1 MKRMTISGLA
11 EAGGVGVETVRF
23 YQRRGL
29 LPVPPRAGSGINGG
43 IRHYGADEARRLRF
57 IKAAQAA
64 GFSLGEIKTLLDL
77 DASADRKQVR
87 ALARERIAALDVRIA
102 ELRAARKALAYLAD
116 ACAEGTE
123 GPCPIIAS
131 FESIAA
137 GR

>member
-29 LPVPPRAGSGINGG
+29 MPVPPRAGSGINGG
-43 IRHYGADEARRLRF
+43 IRHYGADEVRRLRF

-102 ELRAARKALAYLAD
+102 ELQGARKALAYRAD
-116 ACAEGTE
+116 VCAEGTE